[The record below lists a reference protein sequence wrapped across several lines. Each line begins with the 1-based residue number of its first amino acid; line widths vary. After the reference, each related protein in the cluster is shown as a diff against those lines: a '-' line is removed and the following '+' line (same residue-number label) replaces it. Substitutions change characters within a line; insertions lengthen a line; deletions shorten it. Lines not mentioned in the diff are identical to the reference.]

1 MAQQDLILIET
12 LCTHYEVEVS
22 FFDALDSVGLIEI
35 ETIEQERFIH
45 KDRIGDLE
53 RMIRIHHELNINM
66 EGIDA
71 VFNILKRVD
80 ELQNELTAIKNRLNL
95 YEND

>member
-22 FFDALDSVGLIEI
+22 FFDALDNVGLIEI
-35 ETIEQERFIH
+35 ETIEQGQFIH

-53 RMIRIHHELNINM
+53 KMIRIHHELNINM

-71 VFNILKRVD
+71 VFNILKKMD
-80 ELQNELTAIKNRLNL
+80 ELQNELTAVKNRLRL
-95 YEND
+95 YENG